1 MLNTGEL
8 LCERCL
14 EPFATCD
21 IKRKFEP
28 SVVSIDQSLLVDLAS
43 LASALIDRD
52 GTVPCATCDW
62 IELKILLE
70 CLTLS

>member
-1 MLNTGEL
+1 MRDVSDPL
-8 LCERCL
+8 LPAIIE
-14 EPFATCD
+14 
-21 IKRKFEP
+21 RKFEP
-28 SVVSIDQSLLVDLAS
+28 SVVSVDQSLLVDLAS

>member
-1 MLNTGEL
+1 MRDVSNPL
-8 LCERCL
+8 L
-14 EPFATCD
+14 PAI

-43 LASALIDRD
+43 LAAAFIDSN